1 MPFKLSW
8 YQPKRIVLMEV
19 EGVLTSAE
27 VRDLIAQAGDYVS
40 TGTPLVHFLVD
51 TRTLQRVENVGES
64 LKIVQGNPPHPSMG
78 WMMVIGTMNP
88 LVRFFLD
95 FVGLITKS
103 RYRRFDDLL
112 PALDFLKDVDHSLV
126 AFS

>member
-8 YQPKRIVLMEV
+8 YQPNRIVLLEV
-19 EGVLTSAE
+19 EGVLTTAE
-27 VRDLIAQAGDYVS
+27 ITDLIAQAGVYVS

-51 TRTLQRVENVGES
+51 TRSLQRIENVGAS

-103 RYRRFDDLL
+103 RYRRFDDLPL
-112 PALDFLKDVDHSLV
+112 ALDFLKDVDQSLV
-126 AFS
+126 TA